1 MIEKLLFCSGSSK
14 IFFTSL
20 NHPAG
25 AHSSSCS
32 MCNGGSFLGSEVARA
47 WNQALTFIYYQG
59 EECV

>member
-1 MIEKLLFCSGSSK
+1 MTEKLLFCSGSTN

-25 AHSSSCS
+25 ADPSSYSVI
-32 MCNGGSFLGSEVARA
+32 NGGSFLGSEVARA
-47 WNQALTFIYYQG
+47 WNQALTFIYYRG